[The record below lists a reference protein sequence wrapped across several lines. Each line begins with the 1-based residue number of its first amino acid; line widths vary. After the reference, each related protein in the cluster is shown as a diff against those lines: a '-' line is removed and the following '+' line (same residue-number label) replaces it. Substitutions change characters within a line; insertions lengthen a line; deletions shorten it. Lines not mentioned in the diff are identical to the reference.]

1 MTSFNVKVVQVIS
14 ESGFCGVQLV
24 KVISIKTTKS
34 ENPLFSYIVQ
44 VVKVYYKSSLIGRK
58 KGLKKPY
65 REVLFKTSTTC
76 TF

>member
-34 ENPLFSYIVQ
+34 ENPLFSYMVQ
-44 VVKVYYKSSLIGRK
+44 VKKVYYKSSLYRK
-58 KGLKKPY
+58 KEG
-65 REVLFKTSTTC
+65 
-76 TF
+76 